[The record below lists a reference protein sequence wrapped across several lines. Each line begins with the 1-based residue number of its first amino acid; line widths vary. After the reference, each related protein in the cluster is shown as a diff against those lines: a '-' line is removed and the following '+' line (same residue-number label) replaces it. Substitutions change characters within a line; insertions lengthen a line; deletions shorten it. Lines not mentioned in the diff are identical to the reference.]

1 MTAPTVSLAAVGKAY
16 GRQRAVSGI
25 DFTMAAGERVAL
37 VGHNGAGKS
46 TLMKLILG
54 LIRPTEGRIELLGV
68 DPAGRTSGAA
78 RREVGFLPEN
88 VAFSPSITGAEL
100 LAFYAR
106 LKRQP
111 VAGNAALLERVGIAE
126 AAGRRVGTYSKG
138 MRQRLGLAQ
147 ALIGRPRVLLLDE
160 PTTGLDPAL
169 RQSFYEILD
178 ELAADGASVLL
189 ASHALAELERQV
201 DRVVVLNHGAK
212 VADGT
217 LATLRRFAPVSARI
231 RLTLKQQQGAAP
243 PPAIAGNGLVWTRV
257 EDCVWET
264 RCADADKLA
273 LVRRLLDAPLPLADI
288 DVVAP
293 SLDEI
298 YAGFL
303 RHGASP

>member
-1 MTAPTVSLAAVGKAY
+1 MTGPTVALAGVTKAY
-16 GRQRAVSGI
+16 GRQRAIAGI
-25 DFTMAAGERVAL
+25 DLTVMPGERVAL

-54 LIRPTEGRIELLGV
+54 LIRPSEGRVELLGA
-68 DPAGRTSGAA
+68 DPAGRAAGAA
-78 RREVGFLPEN
+78 RMAVGFLPEN
-88 VAFSPSITGAEL
+88 IAFSPSITGAEL

-111 VAGNAALLERVGIAE
+111 VSRNAALLERVGIAE
-126 AAGRRVGTYSKG
+126 AATRRVGTYSKG

-178 ELAADGASVLL
+178 ALAADGASVLL
-189 ASHALAELERQV
+189 ASHALAELESRV
-201 DRVVVLNHGAK
+201 DRVVVLNRGAK

-217 LATLRRFAPVSARI
+217 LATLRRFSPVSARI
-231 RLTLKQQQGAAP
+231 RLTLADPTDAAP
-243 PPAIAGNGLVWTRV
+243 PAIPGSVLAWTRIGGP
-257 EDCVWET
+257 VWET
-264 RCADADKLA
+264 SCPDADKLA
-273 LVRRLLDAPLPLADI
+273 LVRRLLAAPLELADI
-288 DVVAP
+288 DVITP
-293 SLDEI
+293 TLDEI

-303 RHGASP
+303 RHEAAV

>member
-1 MTAPTVSLAAVGKAY
+1 MTAPTVSLAAVAKAY

-54 LIRPTEGRIELLGV
+54 LIRPTEGRIELLGI
-68 DPAGRTSGAA
+68 DPAGRSSGAA
-78 RREVGFLPEN
+78 RRAVGFLPEN

-111 VAGNAALLERVGIAE
+111 VAGNAALLERVGIAA

-147 ALIGRPRVLLLDE
+147 ALVGRPRVLLLDE

-217 LATLRRFAPVSARI
+217 LATLRRFAPVFARI
-231 RLTLKQQQGAAP
+231 RLTLKQQEGEAP
-243 PPAIAGNGLVWTRV
+243 PPAITGNGLIWTRI
-257 EDCVWET
+257 EDRVWET
-264 RCADADKLA
+264 RCADADKLP